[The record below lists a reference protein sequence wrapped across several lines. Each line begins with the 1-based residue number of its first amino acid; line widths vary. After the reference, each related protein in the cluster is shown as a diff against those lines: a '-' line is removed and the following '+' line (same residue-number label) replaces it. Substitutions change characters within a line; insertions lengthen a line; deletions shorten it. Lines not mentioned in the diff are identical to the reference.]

1 MKDIFL
7 IAFAVVA
14 PVYLASL
21 FFKRGVF
28 QSAGKAC
35 LMPLV
40 LAVYVAGADRF
51 FFPVALALVFGW
63 LGDMLLL
70 KISDIRFFRL
80 GLASFLLGHL
90 CYAFAMFYF
99 AGTVQ
104 TPALGIS
111 LAAAIP
117 LGIGIFMLVRP
128 NREMRI
134 PVIVYEVVIL
144 LMAAAAVQFCIVR
157 GLPSGALVLAGSLSF
172 LVSDSLLAFF
182 TFRGTPRFGDFA
194 VMLTY
199 IAAQFCITLGL
210 CAA

>member
-1 MKDIFL
+1 MEMIFL
-7 IAFAVVA
+7 TVFAVAA

-21 FFKRGVF
+21 FCRRGVF
-28 QSAGKAC
+28 QSIGKAC

-40 LAVYVAGADRF
+40 LAVYITGANRF

-63 LGDMLLL
+63 LGDILLL
-70 KISDIRFFRL
+70 KINDFRFFRL

-90 CYAFAMFYF
+90 CYVFTMFYF
-99 AGTVQ
+99 AETVEI
-104 TPALGIS
+104 PALVIS

-117 LGIGIFMLVRP
+117 LGIGMYILVRP

-134 PVIVYEVVIL
+134 PVMVYEAVIL
-144 LMAAAAVQFCIVR
+144 FMAAAAVQFCIAR
-157 GLPSGALVLAGSLSF
+157 GPSSGALVLAGSLSF

-182 TFRGTPRFGDFA
+182 TFRGAPCFGSFA

-199 IAAQFCITLGL
+199 LTAQFCITLGL
-210 CAA
+210 CVA